1 MKSKKVVVIG
11 GTSGYGKG
19 IADFLSNCKYEV
31 IKFGTSSSPKLDV
44 TIEKDVIDRL
54 KEIGEFDVLVY
65 SAGLAVGKDYVSE
78 KDNDHFKKVFDVN
91 TIGLLT
97 VLKHSFP
104 YLKKSKGNFI
114 HIGSIAHELSY
125 VGGADYCASKS
136 ASNTIMK
143 TIRKEWLGTGIRTS
157 SLEVGLG
164 DTEFQ
169 ANRYN
174 GDEEKA
180 NKHTSGVRQIK
191 PIDLGGIVSFIL
203 VCPEYLNFDEVVL
216 KPTDQASHGISVDN
230 IKKQF

>member
-1 MKSKKVVVIG
+1 MKSKKIVVIG

-19 IADFLSNCKYEV
+19 IAEELKEANNEV
-31 IKFGTSSSPKLDV
+31 LVFGSSSTPRLDV
-44 TIEKDVIDRL
+44 TIESDVINRF
-54 KEIGEFDVLVY
+54 KEIGEFDALVY
-65 SAGLAVGKDYVSE
+65 SSGLAVGKDYVAD
-78 KDNDHFKKVFDVN
+78 KDNEHFKKVFNVN

-97 VLKHSFP
+97 VLKHSFQ
-104 YLKKSKGNFI
+104 YLKKSKGHFI

-174 GDEEKA
+174 GDKKKA

-191 PIDLGGIVSFIL
+191 PIDMGAIVSFML
-203 VCPEYLNFDEVVL
+203 CAPDYLNFDEIVL
-216 KPTDQASHGISVDN
+216 KPTDQASHGITIDN
-230 IKKQF
+230 LKKQF